1 MFSLVFDILEPSAV
15 ICTDFSHLEHTGDV
29 CNLLMFLRVF
39 GVCFSLRL
47 FIFPWFLLEMV
58 RSLICQPVDYDLD
71 SGYDDKNHIC
81 LAS

>member
-47 FIFPWFLLEMV
+47 FIFPWFFS
-58 RSLICQPVDYDLD
+58 RNGTQPYMST
-71 SGYDDKNHIC
+71 SG
-81 LAS
+81 L